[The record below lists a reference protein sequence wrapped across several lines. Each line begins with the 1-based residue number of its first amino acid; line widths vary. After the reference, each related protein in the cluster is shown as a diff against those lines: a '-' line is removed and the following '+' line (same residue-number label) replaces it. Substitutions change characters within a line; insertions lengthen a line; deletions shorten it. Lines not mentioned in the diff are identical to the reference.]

1 LTGKN
6 KTGTFKHRRSI
17 IGDQQMSDRLRIDYV
32 EFASPE
38 LKDTQKF
45 FADAFGWEFIE
56 YGPDYRDIQGAGI
69 GGGIE
74 RASLRAPLIVLKSD
88 DLEATLARI
97 RAAGGRITKEIF
109 DFPGGRRFQFRE
121 PGGTELAVWSES

>member
-1 LTGKN
+1 
-6 KTGTFKHRRSI
+6 
-17 IGDQQMSDRLRIDYV
+17 MSDRLRIDYV

-38 LKDTQKF
+38 LEETQKF
-45 FADAFGWEFIE
+45 FADALGWEFIE

-69 GGGIE
+69 GGGIA
-74 RASLRAPLIVLKSD
+74 RAGLRAPLIVLKSD
-88 DLEATLARI
+88 DLEAALSRI

-121 PGGTELAVWSES
+121 PGGTEMAVWSES